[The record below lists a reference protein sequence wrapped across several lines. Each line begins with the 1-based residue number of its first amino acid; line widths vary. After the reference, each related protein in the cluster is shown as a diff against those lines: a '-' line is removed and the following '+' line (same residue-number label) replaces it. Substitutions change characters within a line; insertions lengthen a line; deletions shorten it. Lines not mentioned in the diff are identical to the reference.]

1 MPSRHRAPSIA
12 RPSIVL
18 SLLAVL
24 GAGGRAGAE
33 EVFVAVGAGGH
44 RMVSRDGIHWDRHAE
59 WGKPGHDQNDLNVVT
74 FFKGA
79 AYAGG
84 GFFSGRLAAT
94 RDGVHWSDG
103 VVPESKPIFGF
114 EVIGDAMYAVDLG
127 GRVHV
132 TTDGRTFKKVA
143 SATMPSRTHF
153 IRQTAQ
159 GNGIIVGSGDFGPV
173 IAFDPRTNEITV
185 TQMPDQTV
193 KKPFSHPVAF
203 GGGVFVIGGL
213 DGSIARTTDGVA
225 LEYAD
230 GKQARVEMH
239 SIVWTGA
246 EFLASAK
253 GGGFRSQDGLTWTR
267 VDRKLGRVVRG
278 CNGLF
283 YSRSWPA
290 SHVSYSQDLSDWV
303 PMPNEKKYWVS
314 AVAFGQLSGEKTP
327 PPLPAAAPRKL
338 APDREKSAG
347 R

>member
-1 MPSRHRAPSIA
+1 M
-12 RPSIVL
+12 RPFIVL
-18 SLLAVL
+18 SLLAAFT
-24 GAGGRAGAE
+24 AGDCAGAE

-44 RMVSRDGIHWDRHAE
+44 RMVSQDGIHWDRHAE

-84 GFFSGRLAAT
+84 GFFSGRVAAT
-94 RDGVHWSDG
+94 RDGVQWSDG
-103 VVPESKPIFGF
+103 VVPGSKPIFGL
-114 EVIGDAMYAVDLG
+114 EVMGDALYAIDLG

-143 SATMPSRTHF
+143 AAAMPSRTHC

-159 GNGIIVGSGDFGPV
+159 GNGIIVGSGDFGAV
-173 IAFDPRTNEITV
+173 IAFDPRTNQVTV
-185 TQMPDQTV
+185 AQMPDQTV

-230 GKQARVEMH
+230 GKQARIEMH
-239 SIVWTGA
+239 SIVWTGD
-246 EFLASAK
+246 EFLASAA
-253 GGGFRSQDGLTWTR
+253 GGAFRSRDGLTWTR

-278 CNGLF
+278 CNGVW

-290 SHVSYSQDLSDWV
+290 SKVSCSRDLSDWA
-303 PMPNEKKYWVS
+303 PMPNEKQYWVS
-314 AVAFGQLSGEKTP
+314 AVAFGQLSGEATP
-327 PPLPAAAPRKL
+327 PPLPSAPPRKP
-338 APDREKSAG
+338 APDSKPNVG